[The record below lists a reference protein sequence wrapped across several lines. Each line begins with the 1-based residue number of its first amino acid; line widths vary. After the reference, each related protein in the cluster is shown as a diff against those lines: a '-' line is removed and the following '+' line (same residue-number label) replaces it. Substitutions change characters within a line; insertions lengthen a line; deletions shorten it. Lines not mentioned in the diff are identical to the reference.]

1 MARLRLFGEL
11 TGGGRARLG
20 LAWFDRLPGDHAAAM
35 LAIECGLTGQA
46 AADLAGQRPF
56 TEPARLHAL
65 LAGGELAGL
74 GAGTAARVRA
84 LILG

>member
-1 MARLRLFGEL
+1 V
-11 TGGGRARLG
+11 
-20 LAWFDRLPGDHAAAM
+20 

-74 GAGTAARVRA
+74 DAGTAARARA